1 MGRIATLLAL
11 GAPLV
16 VSYASYASPARAGG
30 ALETVTEGASAL
42 FASEPPPSSPVASSV
57 TPPLGAG
64 SAGRPPLG
72 ATWPTGALRAP
83 APPAPAAGSSPAP
96 APTDRSPLA
105 PTAGAVV
112 VVASPLE
119 ADDPVPR
126 GDALALR
133 VAEGVAARIG
143 PGAKASPQT
152 AQLGTARALAGR
164 ASALVYVRAAIVKGD
179 LRATLDV
186 YPPMANAWDRIR
198 NPLPAP
204 TTHAVRSAKIDA
216 GVRAYLTPLRLEQAS
231 VERARHDEGDV
242 LAAACGDADGDGDNE
257 IVLVSAA
264 RVALGRLRAGR
275 FVAERTAAW
284 STLGPV
290 LPVPMR
296 EPIAE
301 AVVAPGAVAV
311 GSTSRGGLRLNPAL
325 GLDASLVGLPVWG
338 GDDVACLRPEPSAG
352 AFDGAPV
359 DCSLRGEAR
368 PRMAV
373 PAPRFDAFGAAILAD
388 AAGAMH
394 PVVAV
399 REPSGRLRLKAGDAL
414 GLADGTFGAQL
425 AVGDLDQD
433 GVPEIATSADVPSGS
448 VQGARAD
455 DAVDIATWS
464 WASTVSGSAPGVS
477 APGGPSAS
485 GAAGAAAPPGTS
497 EGPGLPTGAD
507 LRSRLHLAAP
517 GGVRALAMCPPGD
530 HGVPALVAVV
540 GGEIWI
546 VRAGVGGALLPTATD
561 ASRGA
566 R

>member
-1 MGRIATLLAL
+1 MRRISAVIAL

-16 VSYASYASPARAGG
+16 VLHASAARAGG

-42 FASEPPPSSPVASSV
+42 LASPLATTPPVASV
-57 TPPLGAG
+57 PAGARAVG
-64 SAGRPPLG
+64 WPSG
-72 ATWPTGALRAP
+72 AVQGPVE
-83 APPAPAAGSSPAP
+83 PAPAAGAALAP
-96 APTDRSPLA
+96 ATG
-105 PTAGAVV
+105 TVV
-112 VVASPLE
+112 VVAAPLE
-119 ADDPVPR
+119 ADDPAPR

-143 PGAKASPQT
+143 AQAKAQSQT
-152 AQLGTARALAGR
+152 AQLATARALAGR

-216 GVRAYLTPLRLEQAS
+216 GVRAYLAPLRLDQAS
-231 VERARHDEGDV
+231 VERARHDEGEV

-284 STLGPV
+284 SALGPV
-290 LPVPMR
+290 LPVPTR
-296 EPIAE
+296 EPIGA
-301 AVVAPGAVAV
+301 AVIAPGAVAV
-311 GSTSRGGLRLNPAL
+311 GSTARGGMRLNPAL
-325 GLDASLVGLPVWG
+325 ALDASLVGLPVWA

-373 PAPRFDAFGAAILAD
+373 PAPRFDAFGAAIVAD
-388 AAGAMH
+388 AQGNARA
-394 PVVAV
+394 VVAV
-399 REPSGRLRLKAGDAL
+399 REPSGRLRLKAGDTFGL
-414 GLADGTFGAQL
+414 GDGTFGAQL

-433 GVPEIATSADVPSGS
+433 GVPEIATSADVLAGGA
-448 VQGARAD
+448 QGARAE
-455 DAVDIATWS
+455 DAIDVATWS
-464 WASTVSGSAPGVS
+464 RGSTAAGSAAG
-477 APGGPSAS
+477 APSGPSPAG
-485 GAAGAAAPPGTS
+485 GAAGATGWPGAS
-497 EGPGLPTGAD
+497 EGPGAPPEAE
-507 LRSRLHLAAP
+507 LRGRFHLAAP

-530 HGVPALVAVV
+530 HGAPALVAVV
-540 GGEIWI
+540 GGEVWI
-546 VRAGVGGALLPTATD
+546 VRAGLGAGVPLPTAAD
-561 ASRGA
+561 ASKGA

>member
-1 MGRIATLLAL
+1 M
-11 GAPLV
+11 
-16 VSYASYASPARAGG
+16 
-30 ALETVTEGASAL
+30 TEGASAL
-42 FASEPPPSSPVASSV
+42 FVTPPTPPTPPIPSPSATPPPPPGAGSAG
-57 TPPLGAG
+57 TPPLGAV
-64 SAGRPPLG
+64 A
-72 ATWPTGALRAP
+72 WPTGALKSP
-83 APPAPAAGSSPAP
+83 APPAPAAGASPAP
-96 APTDRSPLA
+96 ASSPFA
-105 PTAGAVV
+105 PTPGGVV

-119 ADDPVPR
+119 ADDPAPR

-133 VAEGVAARIG
+133 VAAGVAARIG
-143 PGAKASPQT
+143 PGAKASSQT

-164 ASALVYVRAAIVKGD
+164 ASALVYVRAAIIKGD

-216 GVRAYLTPLRLEQAS
+216 GVRAYLAPLRLEQAS

-284 STLGPV
+284 SALGPV

-296 EPIAE
+296 DPIAQ
-301 AVVAPGAVAV
+301 AVVVPGAVAV
-311 GSTSRGGLRLNPAL
+311 GSTARGGLRLNPAL
-325 GLDASLVGLPVWG
+325 GLDALLVGLPVWD
-338 GDDVACLRPEPSAG
+338 GDEVACLRPEPSAG

-373 PAPRFDAFGAAILAD
+373 PAPRFDAFGAATLAD
-388 AAGAMH
+388 AAGAER

-433 GVPEIATSADVPSGS
+433 GVPEIATSADIPSGS
-448 VQGARAD
+448 AQGARAD
-455 DAVDIATWS
+455 DAVDIATWV
-464 WASTVSGSAPGVS
+464 WASTVSGPAPGVGS
-477 APGGPSAS
+477 SPGSPGSP
-485 GAAGAAAPPGTS
+485 GATAPPGAS
-497 EGPGLPTGAD
+497 DGPGSPTGAD

-530 HGVPALVAVV
+530 HGAPALVAVV
-540 GGEIWI
+540 GGEIRI
-546 VRAGVGGALLPTATD
+546 VRAGLGGAPLPTATD
-561 ASRGA
+561 ASRGV